1 MKILDTKQ
9 QLNNIPNTT
18 TKDVSFVLKPI
29 DQQPSNNLN
38 LSTISE
44 TPNVIYYKQ
53 YTHTNK

>member
-1 MKILDTKQ
+1 MDTKQ

-38 LSTISE
+38 LSTIPE